1 MGLRDMPKCKPDLA
15 LQERAHRF
23 MQDNGLTVSGAA
35 AKLGVDRT
43 TFWRFC
49 ESGRARGDTRALYS
63 AALEKRNTINQ
74 KNLAHDAVKADSPM
88 ARTRRSLQGG
98 LAGHELKL
106 IRNAC
111 EGVLVLLD
119 AYEAQALGRDI

>member
-1 MGLRDMPKCKPDLA
+1 
-15 LQERAHRF
+15 
-23 MQDNGLTVSGAA
+23 
-35 AKLGVDRT
+35 
-43 TFWRFC
+43 
-49 ESGRARGDTRALYS
+49 
-63 AALEKRNTINQ
+63 
-74 KNLAHDAVKADSPM
+74 M